1 VKAALIRNITLSH
14 VSFHL
19 GIHGHPEDM
28 EEPASQSLA
37 ADSFEA
43 YIGALYKDAQR
54 RGKPHLVRHWLQ
66 KLWSP
71 AVFPNLEEVATSQP
85 PTIAKGEK
93 ARGRGNQLKGKEE
106 PPAQLYK
113 VNPNS
118 LVGLLEAKIN
128 SLGLEAGKEAE
139 KKATTDVEVGE
150 AAAKATSV
158 PSKASSPKPKPKP
171 KPEVTIRTSTKLQ
184 SDQPKIKKKAEVLKA
199 KASPATSTPTLK
211 LKKHKKQPDLV

>member
-139 KKATTDVEVGE
+139 KKATADVEVGK
-150 AAAKATSV
+150 AATKADPV
-158 PSKASSPKPKPKP
+158 PSKASSPKPKP